1 MKLAIVKDG
10 YHFTDPKE
18 PSAKFLNGQTIGP
31 NFTRNTMTTATTLS
45 VARIVVD
52 CVDITTDKKHTFYTN
67 KDVICLGE

>member
-18 PSAKFLNGQTIGP
+18 PSKIFKRTNDRTKLYQKYDDHGNA
-31 NFTRNTMTTATTLS
+31 LS